1 MKINWKVRIK
11 NKNFWIGAIPTLLLL
26 LQQVTEIFGVS
37 LDLST
42 IQGQILSVVETVF
55 LLLALIGVVNDP
67 TTKGL
72 SDSTKAL
79 TYPKPKGSEKA
90 DVDENIEYWFNEE
103 DIEGYEGEFDDYEA
117 EDIDYSDIEEEGAVE
132 NGNKEN

>member
-11 NKNFWIGAIPTLLLL
+11 NKNFWIGAIPALLLL

-79 TYPKPKGSEKA
+79 TYTKPKESEEA
-90 DVDENIEYWFNEE
+90 DVDKDVEYWFNEE